1 MTITIQVTEQN
12 RIMILCDVGEDAQN
26 TIRLNQQHGA
36 TKEQEK
42 IIKSGPMTWKAG
54 CYLLTVTNSGP
65 DVEEENQ
72 LQIVRL
78 TDSNDAILAEM
89 EINKSV
95 YEFFRD
101 RLDEVLETGKDI
113 AEGFD

>member
-1 MTITIQVTEQN
+1 
-12 RIMILCDVGEDAQN
+12 
-26 TIRLNQQHGA
+26 
-36 TKEQEK
+36 
-42 IIKSGPMTWKAG
+42 
-54 CYLLTVTNSGP
+54 
-65 DVEEENQ
+65 
-72 LQIVRL
+72 VRL